1 MKASLTIVQK
11 KNENTIFVSKNNNNN
26 NNNVN
31 IILDHSTELLNK
43 NNETYYNDILK
54 CINMLYS
61 TNSKSILKIK
71 ISKITMSEEM
81 LKLYN
86 KIIKKYELNKELFDI
101 DNFDFE
107 YLYDHSD
114 ILSIAKTITN
124 NLLIKINYIMN
135 EIIISGK
142 KKYIIKML

>member
-1 MKASLTIVQK
+1 MNIEYKDNS
-11 KNENTIFVSKNNNNN
+11 NTI
-26 NNNVN
+26 
-31 IILDHSTELLNK
+31 IEHSIVLLNK
-43 NNETYYNDILK
+43 NNETYYNDVLK
-54 CINMLYS
+54 CLNMLYS

-86 KIIKKYELNKELFDI
+86 KIIKKYELNKQLFDI

-107 YLYDHSD
+107 YLHEHSD
-114 ILSIAKTITN
+114 IVNIAKTITN
-124 NLLIKINYIMN
+124 NLLIKINYIMSD
-135 EIIISGK
+135 IIISGK

>member
-1 MKASLTIVQK
+1 MNIEYKDNS
-11 KNENTIFVSKNNNNN
+11 NTI
-26 NNNVN
+26 
-31 IILDHSTELLNK
+31 IEHSIVLLNK
-43 NNETYYNDILK
+43 NNETYYNDVLK
-54 CINMLYS
+54 CLNMLYS

-86 KIIKKYELNKELFDI
+86 KIIKKYELNKQLFDI

-107 YLYDHSD
+107 YLHEHSD
-114 ILSIAKTITN
+114 IVNIAKTITN
-124 NLLIKINYIMN
+124 NLLIKINYIMSDV
-135 EIIISGK
+135 IISGK